1 MVVLSECYFQGL
13 DEKSI
18 TLCFV
23 LDVSPKTYKN
33 YVDDSHVK
41 FENKQKPLLFLEILN
56 KQDPFSLSIIEFKN

>member
-18 TLCFV
+18 TSCFV

-33 YVDDSHVK
+33 YVDDSHTKV
-41 FENKQKPLLFLEILN
+41 ENKQKPLQFLEILN
-56 KQDPFSLSIIEFKN
+56 KQNPSTLPTTEFEN

>member
-33 YVDDSHVK
+33 YVDDSHTK
-41 FENKQKPLLFLEILN
+41 FENKQKPLRFLEILN
-56 KQDPFSLSIIEFKN
+56 KQDPSTLPTTEFEN